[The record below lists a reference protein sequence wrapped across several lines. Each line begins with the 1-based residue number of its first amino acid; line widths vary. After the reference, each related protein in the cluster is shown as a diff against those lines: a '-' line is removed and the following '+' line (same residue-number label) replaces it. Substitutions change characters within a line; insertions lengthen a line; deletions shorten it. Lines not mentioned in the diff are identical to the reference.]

1 MFYMVLPV
9 FCTARMKNRR
19 IMTFFRAECTILI
32 LLDVAKLII
41 NKQRRNFIGLKL

>member
-1 MFYMVLPV
+1 MVLPI
-9 FCTARMKNRR
+9 FCTARIKNCR
-19 IMTFFRAECTILI
+19 IVAFFRAEYTILI